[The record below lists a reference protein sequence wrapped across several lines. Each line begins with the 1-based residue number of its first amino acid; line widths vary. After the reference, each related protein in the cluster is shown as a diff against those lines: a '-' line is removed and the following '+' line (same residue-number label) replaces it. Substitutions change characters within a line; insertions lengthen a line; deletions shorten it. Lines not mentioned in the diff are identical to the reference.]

1 MLLPH
6 SEDVCIE
13 RLEASQGFLA
23 LQQRSCTDVLHRCV
37 VHRLPA
43 DGGAPAE
50 LGLGTAVPL
59 EDELESYELL

>member
-6 SEDVCIE
+6 SDDVCIE

-23 LQQRSCTDVLHRCV
+23 LQQRRCADGLHRCV

-43 DGGAPAE
+43 DGGAPDE
-50 LGLGTAVPL
+50 LGPGTAVPL
-59 EDELESYELL
+59 GDELETYELL